1 MIYQQM
7 TPNPAGLLKFI
18 IWFGFI
24 LIGIII
30 FRRKKDIRR
39 NLLILSIGAF
49 VVTGFI
55 VFYASEPVNAWQV
68 IFINPS
74 FIFAYI
80 GLAVFITMNIVF
92 SRAFCG
98 FGCPYG
104 ALQEIASKVIKT
116 KNSNVSGPLLK
127 MNSPIIGKLA
137 KTVRGVLFI
146 IMVLLALI
154 VVPSI
159 ALFGPLNPF
168 NFFGIFIVGA
178 AIVTIVVFIA
188 FFIASFFV
196 YRPFCRFVCPAG
208 CIFDIVSSVSVY
220 RLQRTDKCTECE
232 LCEKAC
238 PTGAASELKYKRGKI
253 GSAECYLCGRCITVC
268 PNDALE
274 YIK

>member
-39 NLLILSIGAF
+39 NLLILSIVAF
-49 VVTGFI
+49 VITGFI

-68 IFINPS
+68 IFINPG
-74 FIFAYI
+74 FIFAYL
-80 GLAVFITMNIVF
+80 GLAIFIAMNILF
-92 SRAFCG
+92 GRAFCG

-104 ALQEIASKVIKT
+104 ALQEIASKVIKS
-116 KNSNVSGPLLK
+116 KNSNVSVPFLQN
-127 MNSPIIGKLA
+127 NSPIIGKIA
-137 KTVRGVLFI
+137 KVIRAIIFI
-146 IMVLLALI
+146 TMVLLALI
-154 VVPSI
+154 IVPSI

-178 AIVTIVVFIA
+178 AIVTGVVFIA
-188 FFIASFFV
+188 FFIASFII

-208 CIFDIVSSVSVY
+208 CMFDIVSSVSVY

>member
-30 FRRKKDIRR
+30 FRRKKDLRR
-39 NLLILSIGAF
+39 NLLFLSIAAF
-49 VVTGFI
+49 IITGFI
-55 VFYASEPVNAWQV
+55 IFYASEPISGWQV

-74 FIFAYI
+74 FIFAYL
-80 GLAVFITMNIVF
+80 GLAIFIAMNILF
-92 SRAFCG
+92 GRGFCG
-98 FGCPYG
+98 FGCSYG

-116 KNSNVSGPLLK
+116 KNSNISGSFLK
-127 MNSPIIGKLA
+127 SNSTKVGKMA
-137 KTVRGVLFI
+137 KVIRGILFI
-146 IMVLLALI
+146 TMVLLALI

-178 AIVTIVVFIA
+178 AIVTVVVFIA
-188 FFIASFFV
+188 FFFASFII

-268 PNDALE
+268 PNEALE